1 MTELIQ
7 FINDQLVLVG
17 TFVMLIGLL
26 IFNIIGEKLKKYQDI
41 SVNEVV
47 ALMDDKKT
55 TIIDVR
61 EIKER
66 SGGFIANDTHIPL
79 AQIKTKLDSLKKD
92 NNIVVYCRS
101 GSRSAYACKQLT
113 KENFEKVYNLKG
125 GFMAWLK
132 ENMPI
137 KLK

>member
-1 MTELIQ
+1 MTELVQ

-17 TFVMLIGLL
+17 TFVVLFGLL
-26 IFNIIGEKLKKYQDI
+26 IFNIIGEKFKKYKDV

-47 ALMDDKKT
+47 DLMDDKNT

-61 EIKER
+61 ETKER
-66 SGGFIANDTHIPL
+66 TGGFIGNDTHIPL
-79 AQIKTKLDSLKKD
+79 AQIKIKLDTLKKD

-113 KENFEKVYNLKG
+113 KANFEKVYNLKG
-125 GFMAWLK
+125 GFIAWLK